1 MGIFHIQNMSE
12 TEREKLGKGKTMW
25 GKQKEKKRQYEWIT
39 KIKDKQKKE
48 MILCGKRK
56 RKDSKYN
63 TTEI

>member
-39 KIKDKQKKE
+39 KIKDKQRKE
-48 MILCGKRK
+48 MTLCGKRK